1 MNYQSRS
8 ENNVSFC
15 LEGLKEFKR
24 FWNVSELQVY
34 AKYLGNIKGF
44 NVCIFQIQQ
53 NKNKDKPV
61 MNICM

>member
-1 MNYQSRS
+1 M
-8 ENNVSFC
+8 SFC